1 MSISSGDDAVKS
13 HHLPPQTFRGAIK
26 ASDWD
31 LWRNTHKIKE
41 TPAWRSSL
49 PGLEPGTSGLEVQR
63 ARPLR
68 HRDLTMSTASAPELK
83 NPAPPHHW
91 GGLQTPLP
99 PHGTETAQKT
109 RRPDPSPLQ
118 PDISAS
124 LPSTRMGDNP
134 GYDPYLAQQRGC
146 SKNLEVGLRLHP
158 WQPLRSISGSTE
170 GQS

>member
-49 PGLEPGTSGLEVQR
+49 PGRTRNLWIRSPARSSIAPQRPHHEHSIGTRTEKSRTPASLGGS
-63 ARPLR
+63 PDPTPTPR
-68 HRDLTMSTASAPELK
+68 HRD
-83 NPAPPHHW
+83 
-91 GGLQTPLP
+91 
-99 PHGTETAQKT
+99 GTKT

>member
-1 MSISSGDDAVKS
+1 MDGEHTTTVSISSGDDAVKS

-68 HRDLTMSTASAPELK
+68 QRDLTMSTASAPELK

-99 PHGTETAQKT
+99 PHGTETAQKPGAQIHLPCNPT
-109 RRPDPSPLQ
+109 SQHPFLPLGWAIILGMIH
-118 PDISAS
+118 ISLS
-124 LPSTRMGDNP
+124 SGD
-134 GYDPYLAQQRGC
+134 AAKTWR
-146 SKNLEVGLRLHP
+146 
-158 WQPLRSISGSTE
+158 
-170 GQS
+170 